1 MSPAVTTRCQ
11 GLVAKAQ
18 AMRPA
23 TERASPPYCILALYS
38 GYLVKIGPTITA
50 VMYMSPEHSVV
61 ASVMVA
67 AELGSGN
74 ST

>member
-1 MSPAVTTRCQ
+1 MSPAETTRCQ
-11 GLVAKAQ
+11 GFVAKAQ
-18 AMRPA
+18 AISPA
-23 TERASPPYCILALYS
+23 TDRANPPYCILARYS
-38 GYLVKIGPTITA
+38 GYRVKTGPTITA
-50 VMYMSPEHSVV
+50 VMYISPEHSVV